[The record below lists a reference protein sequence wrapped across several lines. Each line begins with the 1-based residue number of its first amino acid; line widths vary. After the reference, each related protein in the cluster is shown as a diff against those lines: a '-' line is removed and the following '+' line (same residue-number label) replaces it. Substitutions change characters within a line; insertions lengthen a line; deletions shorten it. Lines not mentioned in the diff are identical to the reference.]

1 VNIRASILINLTF
14 LDGPTVVLGLGGA
27 LRLERKRR
35 RGGDA
40 DSDLARV
47 RTIGEIDRCAD
58 LVAEA
63 KEPSQK

>member
-1 VNIRASILINLTF
+1 MNIRASILINLTF

-35 RGGDA
+35 GGDA

-47 RTIGEIDRCAD
+47 GTISEIDRCAD
-58 LVAEA
+58 LVTEA